1 MQNIKNIDSEEIRIE
16 NKEICQ
22 MWLRPEALT
31 ARQVRDTI
39 DDFNSVVV
47 FTLHPKTDEE
57 YIASNVAILVE
68 DIIGMD
74 VSEEEKDQS
83 WETLIPV
90 S

>member
-1 MQNIKNIDSEEIRIE
+1 MQNIKDIDSKEIRIE

-31 ARQVRDTI
+31 AKQIRDTI

-57 YIASNVAILVE
+57 YI
-68 DIIGMD
+68 
-74 VSEEEKDQS
+74 
-83 WETLIPV
+83 
-90 S
+90 